1 MGRRPVEVSPV
12 RDDLTPLTALWLEA
26 KVDAGTSREVCA
38 RALSDGRFAAALRR
52 PGVQA
57 YVATLDGTPV
67 GYTIT
72 TDNPFGLSPTPEIA
86 VEQLFVVPDAR
97 RHGVAKSLLAA
108 VLSAA
113 ERAGCEQVVSNVPTT
128 SREAN
133 RFFAR
138 LGFGSVVTRRVVAT
152 GVLRRRLAPE
162 TAETGLELTRRRRS
176 LRQRAFS
183 PSRSA

>member
-1 MGRRPVEVSPV
+1 MARRPVEVSAV
-12 RDDLTPLTALWLEA
+12 GADHEALTTLWREA
-26 KVDAGTSREVCA
+26 KVDSGTSPEVCD
-38 RALSDGRFAAALRR
+38 RAVSDGRLASALRR

-57 YVATLDGTPV
+57 FVAHLDGEPA
-67 GYTIT
+67 GYVIT
-72 TDNPFGLSPTPEIA
+72 TDNPFGLAPTPEVAI
-86 VEQLFVVPDAR
+86 EQLWVTPTAR
-97 RHGVAKSLLAA
+97 RHGVAKQLLSA

-113 ERAGCEQVVSNVPTT
+113 ERAGCEHVVSNVPTP
-128 SREAN
+128 SREAH

-152 GVLRRRLAPE
+152 STLRRRIAPE

-183 PSRSA
+183 TRSA